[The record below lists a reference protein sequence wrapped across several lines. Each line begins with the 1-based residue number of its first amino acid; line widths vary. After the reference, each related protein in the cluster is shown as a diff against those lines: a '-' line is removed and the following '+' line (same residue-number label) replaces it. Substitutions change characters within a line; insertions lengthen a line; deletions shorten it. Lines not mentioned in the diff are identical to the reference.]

1 MNRFHIFPHYL
12 LVFVLITFLFASAS
26 SQTPDSLFVRGNK
39 HYEMGQFEEAANY
52 FQQAVD
58 SGYVA
63 AELFF
68 NLGNAYFKQNRI
80 ALAILNYERA
90 LLLKPNNDDF
100 QFNLEM
106 AYSFTSDKIE
116 PLPEMFLVAWYKNA
130 TSFLNST
137 QWGTLSIVFFAL
149 SLALFLHFWFTGSRV
164 VKRLSFSFSTVALL
178 VTLVLMLFA
187 SSERRK
193 IDRRDSA
200 IIMAPVVAVKSSPG
214 NTGKDIFILHAG
226 TKVKI
231 TNSIGEWNE
240 IRIANGNKG
249 WLPLNSI
256 ERI

>member
-1 MNRFHIFPHYL
+1 MNRLSIISHYL
-12 LVFVLITFLFASAS
+12 LFPVMATVLFANAFG
-26 SQTPDSLFVRGNK
+26 QTPDSLFVKGNK
-39 HYEMGQFEEAANY
+39 HYDLGQFEEAANY

-116 PLPEMFLVAWYKNA
+116 PLPEMFLVAGYKNV
-130 TSFLNST
+130 TSLLNST
-137 QWGTLSIVFFAL
+137 QWATLSIVFFAF
-149 SLALFLHFWFTGSRV
+149 SLALFLHFWFSGSRL
-164 VKRLSFSFSTVALL
+164 VKRLSFSFSTLALL
-178 VTLVLMLFA
+178 LTLVLMLFA